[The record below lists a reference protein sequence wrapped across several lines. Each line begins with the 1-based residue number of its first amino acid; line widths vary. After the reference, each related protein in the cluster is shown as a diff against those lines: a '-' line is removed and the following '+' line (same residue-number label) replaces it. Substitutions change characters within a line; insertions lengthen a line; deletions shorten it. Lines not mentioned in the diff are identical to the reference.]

1 MIKFIILTFQAL
13 FQVAVMTPEEQIGM
27 ADALDK
33 VLIDA
38 IYFSLIAIG
47 IMVPV
52 VLRTLNKRLS
62 SVKENDHFSLLASY
76 AQLAVQAAEQS
87 ISNGKATEKFAY
99 ASKLLADSANRHG
112 MKSVTPDLIST
123 MIESAVFTMK
133 KGIEKK
139 G

>member
-13 FQVAVMTPEEQIGM
+13 FQVAVMTPEEQVGM

-52 VLRTLNKRLS
+52 VLRTLNKRLVS
-62 SVKENDHFSLLASY
+62 AKENDHFSLLASY
-76 AQLAVQAAEQS
+76 AQLAS
-87 ISNGKATEKFAY
+87 IHHEE
-99 ASKLLADSANRHG
+99 RH
-112 MKSVTPDLIST
+112 
-123 MIESAVFTMK
+123 
-133 KGIEKK
+133 
-139 G
+139 

>member
-1 MIKFIILTFQAL
+1 MVVAAAVADCVTVANCAISTKPTFL
-13 FQVAVMTPEEQIGM
+13 IVPAV
-27 ADALDK
+27 
-33 VLIDA
+33 
-38 IYFSLIAIG
+38 
-47 IMVPV
+47 VPV
-52 VLRTLNKRLS
+52 VLRTLNKRLAS
-62 SVKENDHFSLLASY
+62 AKENDHFSLLASY

-87 ISNGKATEKFAY
+87 ISDGKATEKFAY